1 MTAFRAMRGHH
12 ATYEQAPLPI
22 GVTLVAMMMVLILA
36 FFAVAPDEEPRLGGC
51 PYINVM
57 RNTETNNPFA

>member
-36 FFAVAPDEEPRLGGC
+36 FFAVAPDKEPRLGAVR
-51 PYINVM
+51 ILM
-57 RNTETNNPFA
+57 

>member
-1 MTAFRAMRGHH
+1 MPPAPITQAAAMTAFRAMRGHH

-36 FFAVAPDEEPRLGGC
+36 FFAVAPDKEPRLGAVR
-51 PYINVM
+51 ILM
-57 RNTETNNPFA
+57 